1 MINCH
6 NFSLERKLLQTQWKV
21 CCNQGEGWVDM
32 FTEITQ
38 CQFCRTTINVQM
50 PFLNSSADFLVISLK

>member
-6 NFSLERKLLQTQWKV
+6 NFSLEHQLLQTQWKL
-21 CCNQGEGWVDM
+21 CWNQREWWVDM

-38 CQFCRTTINVQM
+38 CQLCRTTINVQM
-50 PFLNSSADFLVISLK
+50 PFLNSSADFRVISLK